1 MSARAGLAH
10 IAALMTLIALGSC
23 GGGGGGEAAAP
34 SPVQPS
40 CSTTPADFVG
50 VCSGF
55 AGDLDWQAGGDG
67 SGGVG
72 DGGASGDG
80 GVGAGGDF
88 GQFRGATVNVYR
100 EDGTLLGTALTDSNT
115 GMVTIR
121 PGRSYRGA
129 VRVELRGGPNA
140 TYFEEGKNEF
150 VPFPADRSINVIVRR
165 IDKNIGATAFTEAAW
180 RLLTEGSTAERA
192 TGIPTPAQ
200 ILAANERVR
209 EVLNQQFPSALQ
221 VDDITRLPFI
231 KSPSIPAGTIS
242 TNPRGRYG
250 LVNGAFSKQAAM
262 YNAGRPAPTLDAVAQ
277 LANDLLD
284 GQLDGRNG
292 SAPAVTAEQRTYDP
306 NTLAGELSSALAHQA
321 HRFGSQEALAALP
334 KVLNFANT
342 RYEGYL
348 FDGTVT
354 RDRRAYSTVA
364 GWVAGNSLGL
374 SLGAVRP
381 KSAGPGGDDV
391 YGMYGNFG
399 HGGAYFKSDPIN
411 APSQGKLYALGDN
424 VNGELGV
431 GNANSTNG
439 GLVEITLPAG
449 LSHAAGGFA
458 HTVVRLADGTVYAW
472 GDNSYG
478 QLGQGLSAAAL
489 PRSTTP
495 VRVPLPASV
504 VAVAATS
511 VASYALMADGTVYAW
526 GSNGGFGLLGN
537 GARDSTVTSPAL
549 VAGLSDAVQISARDN
564 DVAVLRR
571 DNRLWQWGSF
581 PAPDNA
587 FTPGDPSL
595 PYAGGNLT
603 PTELPGLQAAL
614 VGGVTVRKVLSEQGL
629 FVALLSNGHL
639 YTWGVYFDLTAG
651 GILRDLQAT
660 RVLGLPPL
668 RDIMPGG
675 FNGYG
680 VRPFDRNTAMGIDY
694 RGGMWKVRGRVAE
707 QFNPDNPAQQRR
719 PRVQS
724 PRPDCVNCHL
734 FLSDWPLTPAA
745 PTSSAVCTPPSN
757 IHGSGS
763 NTLIHAETQCEQ
775 CHNPT
780 RNPPIAA
787 FPNGWLACVRPTDLP
802 PRPTVVASPQPTNSC
817 QIPPRHVFTPPGT
830 VCASCH
836 NSVLATPLSQLNSP
850 CAQPQSI
857 ELPTLPVTA
866 SIGAIVDDTRT
877 PSVTLAQGAFTADTS
892 PQLSGTL
899 SATLSGSQALA
910 VSRNGTLVGNVVASG
925 TGWSFTDSGAPQGL
939 VSYTVRV
946 VQGASF
952 GATSNAYA
960 IRVDS
965 VPPLATAQVTGFTD
979 ATFGPIASGGF
990 ATDTRPT
997 ISGTLSVAVG
1007 ADEQVQVLRNGQDAG
1022 NATVNGTSWSLR
1034 EASALAPGNYSYAA
1048 RAKDPAQNFGA
1059 SGAAFTVTIIAGVP
1073 SASLT
1078 SITNDANATIAP
1090 GATTADATPT
1100 LNGVLSAALPSG
1112 HVVRVLRNGSPAGT
1126 GTVSGTAWSLT
1137 DSAPQGL
1144 VGYVV
1149 RVEAGAV
1156 FGDAGPSYTIT
1167 VDSIAPTQAAD
1178 VTGIA
1183 DDYIGALAAGAST
1196 ADQTPTVSGTLSA
1209 ALGSGEELRLLRQL
1223 GGATTSVQ
1231 VTPTPSGTS
1240 WSYTEPALLNPGTY
1254 TYQVQVFDAAGNNG
1268 ALGLTRTVTIN
1279 LSAVPLPGAAATL
1292 ATINGVTPSGGAVP
1306 LSNINTPVLAGTI
1319 ARALNTGEVVRIYR
1333 NTTGVGNATVTGQN
1347 WSYTNTTL
1355 ADGSYAFFAR
1365 VEQAA
1370 NSAVFGSSSATVNA
1384 SIDATLPTQTA
1395 TISGIFDD
1403 ASVSVGGNNTADSTP
1418 RITGTLNTGL
1428 GAGETVEVV
1437 RSGGSGTVTQTATV
1451 TGGTNWSL
1459 QEASALAASSYTYTV
1474 RVRDLAGNRGVNS
1487 SLSVTVIAPLPSVST
1502 IQVAYSAGLAAP
1514 RANGTVVASGG
1525 SIADTTPTVQGTIAT
1540 SLASGAS
1547 VTVYRGGSAVGTATT
1562 TGTSW
1567 TFVDANIGQGTRT
1580 YTARVENGAAYG
1592 SASSSYTVI
1601 VDTVAPAQTVGILN
1615 GQSFVMPNTQ
1625 RPAGSTALP
1634 VNFTIPA
1641 GGQTNDPNPV
1651 LVVQLAA
1658 PLGSD
1663 ILVILRNGVEIS
1675 RNTGLVSDTCTNCY
1689 RVFAASGFSIPAPAT
1704 TPNTS
1709 SHPIG
1714 SATYTA
1720 HIEDAAG
1727 NLVAS
1732 SGFSVTFAYFDCD
1745 IARANATY
1753 GAFNNGA
1760 AHPAWSGSR
1769 CAGCHG
1775 ATNTAV
1781 GATPA
1786 GTLVAVP
1793 RTTATYWCRRP

>member
-1 MSARAGLAH
+1 MRARVGFAH
-10 IAALMTLIALGSC
+10 MGVLMTLVALGSC
-23 GGGGGGEAAAP
+23 GGGGGGEAAPA
-34 SPVQPS
+34 PVQPS
-40 CSTTPADFVG
+40 CSTTPFDFVG
-50 VCSGF
+50 VCTGF
-55 AGDLDWQAGGDG
+55 TGDLDWQAGGDG

-88 GQFRGATVNVYR
+88 GQFRGATVNVYK
-100 EDGTLLGTALTDSNT
+100 EDGSLLGTALTDINT

-129 VRVELRGGPNA
+129 LRVELRGGPGA
-140 TYFEEGKNEF
+140 SYFEEGKNEF

-165 IDKNIGATAFTEAAW
+165 IDKNIGATAFTEAAY

-209 EVLNQQFPSALQ
+209 GVLNQQFPSALQ

-262 YNAGRPAPTLDAVAQ
+262 YNPGRSAPTLDAVAQ
-277 LANDLLD
+277 LATDLLD
-284 GQLDGRNG
+284 GQLDGRNTT
-292 SAPAVTAEQRTYDP
+292 APATAADQRTYDP

-321 HRFGSQEALAALP
+321 KRFGSTEAFNALP
-334 KVLNFANT
+334 KVLNFGNT

-354 RDRRAYSTVA
+354 RDRRALSTVA

-374 SLGAVRP
+374 SLGSVRP
-381 KSAGPGGDDV
+381 KSAGGQDV

-399 HGGAYFKSDPIN
+399 HGGAFFKSDPVDN
-411 APSQGKLYALGDN
+411 PSQGKIYALGDN

-431 GNANSTNG
+431 GNTTSTNG

-449 LSHAAGGFA
+449 LTHAAGGFA
-458 HTVVRLADGTVYAW
+458 HTVARLANGTVYTW

-495 VRVPLPASV
+495 VRVPLPAGV

-511 VASYALMADGTVYAW
+511 AASYALMADGTVYAW

-549 VAGLSDAVQISARDN
+549 VNGLGDAVQISARDN

-571 DNRLWQWGSF
+571 DNTLWQWGSF

-587 FTPGDPSL
+587 FTPGDPGV

-614 VGGVTVRKVLSEQGL
+614 GGGVTVRKVLSEQGL
-629 FVALLSNGHL
+629 VVALLSNGHV

-651 GILRDLQAT
+651 AILRDLQAT

-707 QFNPDNPAQQRR
+707 QFDPDSPAQQRR
-719 PRVQS
+719 PQVQS
-724 PRPDCVNCHL
+724 PRPDCASCHL

-745 PTSSAVCTPPSN
+745 PTSTVVCTPPSS

-763 NTLIHAETQCEQ
+763 NTLIHAETQSEQ
-775 CHNPT
+775 CHNPA

-787 FPNGWLACVRPTDLP
+787 FPNGWLACVRPTNLP
-802 PRPTVVASPQPTNSC
+802 PRPTVVAPPQTTTAC
-817 QIPPRHVFTPPGT
+817 QIPPRHTFTPPGT

-836 NSVLATPLSQLNSP
+836 NSVLATPLSQLNPP

-857 ELPTLPVTA
+857 DLPTLPATA
-866 SIGAIVDDTRT
+866 TISAIVDDART

-899 SATLSGSQALA
+899 SVALSGSQALA
-910 VSRNGTLVGNVVASG
+910 VSRNGTLVGNALASG

-946 VQGASF
+946 VQGSSF

-965 VPPLATAQVTGFTD
+965 VPPLALAQVTGFTD

-1007 ADEQVQVLRNGQDAG
+1007 AGEEMQLLRNGQFAG
-1022 NATVNGTSWSLR
+1022 IATVSGTSWSFV
-1034 EASALAPGNYSYAA
+1034 EPSALTPGSYAYSA
-1048 RAKDPAQNFGA
+1048 RVRDPADNIGNSGA
-1059 SGAAFTVTIIAGVP
+1059 SFSVTLLSGVP
-1073 SASLT
+1073 TAT
-1078 SITNDANATIAP
+1078 IASITNDANAVIAA
-1090 GATTADATPT
+1090 GSITSDATPT
-1100 LNGVLSAALPSG
+1100 LNGSLSAALPSG
-1112 HVVRVLRNGSPAGT
+1112 HLLRVLRNGSSAGLA
-1126 GTVSGTAWSLT
+1126 TVSGSSWNLT
-1137 DSAPQGL
+1137 DSAPQGAAS
-1144 VGYVV
+1144 YTA

-1156 FGDAGPSYTIT
+1156 LGAASAAYAISI
-1167 VDSIAPTQAAD
+1167 DSIAPTQTAD

-1196 ADQTPTVSGTLSA
+1196 ADQTPTVSGTLSV

-1223 GGATTSVQ
+1223 GSTTSRVQ
-1231 VTPTPSGTS
+1231 LTPTPSGTG

-1254 TYQVQVFDAAGNNG
+1254 TYQAQVFDAAGNNG
-1268 ALGLTRTVTIN
+1268 ALGATRTVTID

-1292 ATINGVTPSGGAVP
+1292 ATINGVAPSGGAVP

-1319 ARALNTGEVVRIYR
+1319 ARALNAGEVVRVYR
-1333 NTTGVGNATVTGQN
+1333 NGAGFAATVTGQN

-1355 ADGSYAFFAR
+1355 VDGSYAFFAR
-1365 VEQAA
+1365 VERPAD
-1370 NSAVFGSSSATVNA
+1370 SAFGSSSATVNA
-1384 SIDATLPTQTA
+1384 TIDATLPTQTA
-1395 TISGIFDD
+1395 TIGGIFDD
-1403 ASVSVGGNNTADSTP
+1403 ASVSVGGNNTTDSTP
-1418 RITGTLNTGL
+1418 RIAGTLNSGL

-1437 RSGGSGTVTQTATV
+1437 RSGGSGTVTQTATLS
-1451 TGGTNWSL
+1451 GGTTWSL
-1459 QEASALAASSYTYTV
+1459 QEGTALAASSYSYTV
-1474 RVRDLAGNRGVNS
+1474 RVRDLAGNRGANS

-1514 RANGTVVASGG
+1514 RADGTVVASGG
-1525 SIADTTPTVQGTIAT
+1525 SIADTTPTVQGTIA
-1540 SLASGAS
+1540 SGLPGGAS
-1547 VTVYRGGSAVGTATT
+1547 IRLYRSGTTASIGTATPA
-1562 TGTSW
+1562 GTSW
-1567 TFVDANIGQGTRT
+1567 SFVDADVGQGTRS
-1580 YTARVENGAAYG
+1580 YTARVENGTAYG
-1592 SASSSYTVI
+1592 SPSGSYTVT

-1634 VNFTIPA
+1634 VNFVIPA
-1641 GGQTNDPNPV
+1641 SGQTNDPNPV

-1675 RNTGLVSDTCTNCY
+1675 RNTNLVSDTCTNCY
-1689 RVFAASGFSIPAPAT
+1689 RVLAASGFSIPAPAT
-1704 TPNTS
+1704 TPNTA

-1720 HIEDAAG
+1720 RIEDAAG
-1727 NLVAS
+1727 NFVAS

-1753 GAFNNGA
+1753 GAFNAGA

-1769 CAGCHG
+1769 CAGCHS

-1786 GTLVAVP
+1786 GTLVSVP